1 MYDIPCCMRVYALDA
16 NSIWGYNLG
25 RMNAESIKSTPLC
38 DKHVALGAKMVP
50 FAGWNMPVQYTG
62 IIDEH
67 NTVRSTCGVFDIS
80 HMGQFLVSGEGATE
94 WLNSMFTNNLNK
106 LVDGMGQ
113 YSIMLNEKG
122 GVIDDLII
130 YQIGKDNFFV
140 VVNASMIDE
149 DYAWLTAHKPEGI
162 SLVNKSADYVGLA
175 VQGPTCEEVF
185 AKLCPGV
192 ELPVRNG
199 ILMFECD
206 GDAVVVCRT
215 GYTGENGY
223 EFFCPAAQGVK
234 WFEKVMDCGAKP
246 CGLGARDS
254 LRLEMCY
261 SLNGSDLSPEKTPL
275 EAGLSW
281 CCDLTKEFI
290 GVDVLRAQKAEG
302 RPTALVAIEYTGKG
316 APPRHG
322 YEVQLPDGTPL
333 GELCS
338 GVLSPSLGK
347 GIGMAYVPA
356 ALGKVGTE
364 VNVMVRNKAV
374 PAIIVKK
381 PFLKK

>member
-1 MYDIPCCMRVYALDA
+1 
-16 NSIWGYNLG
+16 
-25 RMNAESIKSTPLC
+25 MNADTMKSTPLC
-38 DKHVALGAKMVP
+38 ARHVELGAKMVP

-67 NTVRSTCGVFDIS
+67 NTVRNACGVFDIS
-80 HMGQFLVSGEGATE
+80 HMGQFTASGPGCTA
-94 WLNSMFTNNLNK
+94 WLNRMFTNNLNK

-122 GVIDDLII
+122 GIIDDLII
-130 YQIGKDNFFV
+130 YRLAEESYFI

-149 DYAWLTAHKPEGI
+149 DYAWLVAHKPEGI
-162 SLVNKSADYVGLA
+162 TLDNRSADFVGLA

-185 AKLCPGV
+185 ARACPGV
-192 ELPVRNG
+192 QLPVRNG
-199 ILMFECD
+199 ILCFECD
-206 GDAVVVCRT
+206 GDKLIVCRT
-215 GYTGENGY
+215 GYTGEDGF
-223 EFFCPAAQGVK
+223 ELFCPAAQGVK
-234 WFEKVMDCGAKP
+234 WFDKVMAGGAKP

-281 CCDLTKEFI
+281 CCDLTKDFI
-290 GVDVLRAQKAEG
+290 GVEVLRRQKAEG
-302 RPTALVAIEYTGKG
+302 RPSALVAIEYKGKG

-322 YEVQLPDGTPL
+322 YAVQLPDGTPL
-333 GELCS
+333 GEVCS
-338 GVLSPSLGK
+338 GILSPTLGK
-347 GIGMAYVPA
+347 GIAMAYVPTA
-356 ALGKVGTE
+356 HSKIGTE
-364 VNVMVRNKAV
+364 VQILVRGKAV
-374 PAIIVKK
+374 PAEIVRK

>member
-1 MYDIPCCMRVYALDA
+1 MRIA
-16 NSIWGYNLG
+16 
-25 RMNAESIKSTPLC
+25 MNAETIKSTPLC
-38 DKHVALGAKMVP
+38 DKHVELGAKMVP

-67 NTVRSTCGVFDIS
+67 NTVRTGCGVFDIS

-113 YSIMLNEKG
+113 YSMMLNEKG

-130 YQIGKDNFFV
+130 YQVAKDDFFV

-162 SLVNKSADYVGLA
+162 TLVNKSADYVGLA
-175 VQGPTCEEVF
+175 VQGPACEDVF

-199 ILMFECD
+199 ILMFDCD
-206 GDAVVVCRT
+206 GDALVVCRT

-223 EFFCPAAQGVK
+223 EFFCPADKGVK
-234 WFEKVMDCGAKP
+234 WFEKVMECGAKP

-281 CCDLTKEFI
+281 CCDLTKDFI

-347 GIGMAYVPA
+347 GIGMAYVPT

-364 VNVMVRNKAV
+364 VNIIVRNKAV

>member
-1 MYDIPCCMRVYALDA
+1 MRIA
-16 NSIWGYNLG
+16 
-25 RMNAESIKSTPLC
+25 MNAETIKSTPLC
-38 DKHVALGAKMVP
+38 DKHVELGAKMVP

-67 NTVRSTCGVFDIS
+67 NTVRTDCGVFDIS

-113 YSIMLNEKG
+113 YSMMLNEKG

-130 YQIGKDNFFV
+130 YQVAKDDFFV

-162 SLVNKSADYVGLA
+162 TLVNKSADYVGLA
-175 VQGPTCEEVF
+175 VQGPASEDVF

-199 ILMFECD
+199 ILMFECE
-206 GDAVVVCRT
+206 GDALVVCRT

-234 WFEKVMDCGAKP
+234 WFEKVMECGAKP

-281 CCDLTKEFI
+281 CCDLTKDFI

-347 GIGMAYVPA
+347 GIGMAYVPT

-364 VNVMVRNKAV
+364 VNIIVRNKAV

>member
-1 MYDIPCCMRVYALDA
+1 
-16 NSIWGYNLG
+16 
-25 RMNAESIKSTPLC
+25 MNEETMKSTPLC
-38 DKHVALGAKMVP
+38 DKHEALGAKMVP
-50 FAGWNMPVQYTG
+50 FAGWRMPVQYTG

-67 NTVRSTCGVFDIS
+67 KTVRSACGVFDIS
-80 HMGQFLVSGEGATE
+80 HMGQFLVSGSGTTA
-94 WLNSMFTNNLNK
+94 WLNGMFTNNLEK

-130 YQIGKDNFFV
+130 YRLGEDHYFV

-149 DYAWLTAHKPEGI
+149 DYAWLMAHKPEGI
-162 SLVNKSADYVGLA
+162 TLENRSEDFVGLA
-175 VQGPTCEEVF
+175 VQGPACEEVF
-185 AKLCPGV
+185 SRLCPGV
-192 ELPVRNG
+192 TLPVRNG
-199 ILMFECD
+199 ISLFSAD
-206 GDAVVVCRT
+206 GNQLIVCRT
-215 GYTGENGY
+215 GYTGENGF

-234 WFEKVMDCGAKP
+234 WFEKVIACGAKP

-261 SLNGSDLSPEKTPL
+261 SLNGSDLSPKKTPL

-281 CCDLTKEFI
+281 CCDLSKDFI
-290 GVDVLRAQKAEG
+290 GVDVLREQKANG
-302 RPTALVAIEYTGKG
+302 RPTALVAIEYKGKG

-347 GIGMAYVPA
+347 GIAMAYVPA
-356 ALGKVGTE
+356 AHGKVGTE
-364 VNVMVRNKAV
+364 VNVIVRGKAV
-374 PAIIVKK
+374 PAVIVKK

>member
-1 MYDIPCCMRVYALDA
+1 MSP
-16 NSIWGYNLG
+16 G
-25 RMNAESIKSTPLC
+25 MNDEAIKSTPLC

-62 IIDEH
+62 ILDEH
-67 NTVRSTCGVFDIS
+67 NTVRTTCGVFDIS
-80 HMGQFLVSGEGATE
+80 HMGQFLVNGLGATE
-94 WLNSMFTNNLNK
+94 WLNGMFTNNLHK

-113 YSIMLNEKG
+113 YSMMLNEKG

-130 YQIGKDNFFV
+130 YRLGEDDYFV

-149 DYAWLTAHKPEGI
+149 DYAWLSAHKPAGI
-162 SLVNKSADYVGLA
+162 DLVNKSADYVGLA
-175 VQGPTCEEVF
+175 VQGPACEAVF
-185 AKLCPGV
+185 AAMCPGV

-199 ILMFECD
+199 ILRFKAD
-206 GDAVVVCRT
+206 GDDLIVCRT
-215 GYTGENGY
+215 GYTGENGF
-223 EFFCPAAQGVK
+223 EFFCPSAQGVK

-281 CCDLTKEFI
+281 CCDLTKDFI
-290 GVDVLRAQKAEG
+290 GVETLREQKANG
-302 RPTALVAIEYTGKG
+302 RPTALVAIEYKGKG

-322 YEVQLPDGTPL
+322 YEVQLTDGTPL

-338 GVLSPSLGK
+338 GVLSPTLGK
-347 GIGMAYVPA
+347 GIAMAYVPA
-356 ALGKVGTE
+356 AHGKIGTD
-364 VNVMVRNKAV
+364 VNIIVRGKAV
-374 PAIIVKK
+374 PATIIKK

>member
-1 MYDIPCCMRVYALDA
+1 
-16 NSIWGYNLG
+16 
-25 RMNAESIKSTPLC
+25 MNAETMKSTPLC

-67 NTVRSTCGVFDIS
+67 NTVRTACGVFDIS
-80 HMGQFLVSGEGATE
+80 HMGQFLVHGAGATE
-94 WLNSMFTNNLNK
+94 WLNGMLTNNLHK

-113 YSIMLNEKG
+113 YSMMLNERG

-130 YQIGKDNFFV
+130 YRLGEDDYFV

-149 DYAWLTAHKPEGI
+149 DYAWLMAHKPEGVT
-162 SLVNKSADYVGLA
+162 LENKSDAYVGLA
-175 VQGPTCEEVF
+175 VQGPACEEVF
-185 AKLCPGV
+185 AGMCPGV

-199 ILMFECD
+199 ILRFEAD
-206 GDAVVVCRT
+206 GDALVVCRT
-215 GYTGENGY
+215 GYTGENGF

-234 WFEKVMDCGAKP
+234 WFEKVLASGAKP

-281 CCDLTKEFI
+281 CCDLTKDFI
-290 GVDVLRAQKAEG
+290 GVDVLRQQKAEG

-322 YEVQLPDGTPL
+322 YEVQLPDGTVL

-338 GVLSPSLGK
+338 GVLSPTLGK
-347 GIGMAYVPA
+347 GIAMLYVPA
-356 ALGKVGTE
+356 AYSRVGTD
-364 VNVMVRNKAV
+364 VNVIVRGKAV
-374 PAIIVKK
+374 PAQIVKK

>member
-1 MYDIPCCMRVYALDA
+1 
-16 NSIWGYNLG
+16 
-25 RMNAESIKSTPLC
+25 MNAEESIKSTPLC

-50 FAGWNMPVQYTG
+50 FAGWNMPVQYAG
-62 IIDEH
+62 ILAEH
-67 NTVRSTCGVFDIS
+67 NAVRTDCGVFDIS

-94 WLNSMFTNNLNK
+94 WLNGMFTNNLNK

-113 YSIMLNEKG
+113 YSMMLNEKG

-130 YQIGKDNFFV
+130 YQVAKDDFFV

-149 DYAWLTAHKPEGI
+149 DYAWLSARKPEGI
-162 SLVNKSADYVGLA
+162 SLVNKSDAYVGLA
-175 VQGPTCEEVF
+175 VQGPNSEEVF
-185 AKLCPGV
+185 AKMCPGV

-199 ILMFECD
+199 ILQFEAD
-206 GDAVVVCRT
+206 GDACIVCRT
-215 GYTGENGY
+215 GYTGENGF
-223 EFFCPAAQGVK
+223 EFFCPAEQGVK
-234 WFEKVMDCGAKP
+234 WFEKSMASGAQP

-281 CCDLTKEFI
+281 CCDLTKDFI
-290 GVDVLRAQKAEG
+290 GADVLRDQKAVG

-333 GELCS
+333 GQICS

-347 GIGMAYVPA
+347 GIAMLYVPA
-356 ALGKVGTE
+356 AHCKVGTE
-364 VNVMVRNKAV
+364 VNVIVRNKAV

>member
-1 MYDIPCCMRVYALDA
+1 
-16 NSIWGYNLG
+16 
-25 RMNAESIKSTPLC
+25 MNAEQIKNTPLC

-67 NTVRSTCGVFDIS
+67 NTVRTACGVFDIS
-80 HMGQFLVSGEGATE
+80 HMGQFVVKGEGTTA

-106 LVDGMGQ
+106 IVDGMGQ

-130 YQIGKDNFFV
+130 YRLGEENYFV

-162 SLVNKSADYVGLA
+162 ELTNLSADYVGLA

-199 ILMFECD
+199 ILCFNAD
-206 GDAVVVCRT
+206 GDDVIVCRT

-223 EFFCPAAQGVK
+223 EFFCPAAKGVQ
-234 WFEKVMDCGAKP
+234 WLEKVIDCGAKP

-281 CCDLTKEFI
+281 CCDLTKDFI
-290 GVDVLRAQKAEG
+290 GVEVLRQQKAEG

-322 YEVQLPDGTPL
+322 YEVQLQDGTPL

-356 ALGKVGTE
+356 ALGKIGTP
-364 VNVMVRNKAV
+364 VNVMVRGKAV
-374 PAIIVKK
+374 AAVIVKK

>member
-1 MYDIPCCMRVYALDA
+1 MCYARA
-16 NSIWGYNLG
+16 H
-25 RMNAESIKSTPLC
+25 MNADTIKCTPLC
-38 DKHVALGAKMVP
+38 DKHVELGAKMVP

-67 NTVRSTCGVFDIS
+67 NTVRTSCGVFDIS
-80 HMGQFLVSGEGATE
+80 HMGQFLVTGEGAE
-94 WLNSMFTNNLNK
+94 AWLNSMFTNNLNK
-106 LVDGMGQ
+106 LQDGNAQ
-113 YSIMLNEKG
+113 YSMMLNEKG
-122 GVIDDLII
+122 GVIDDLFI
-130 YQIGKDNFFV
+130 YRLGADNFFV

-149 DYAWLTAHKPEGI
+149 DYAWLMAHKPEGI
-162 SLVNKSADYVGLA
+162 TLVNKSDDYVGLA
-175 VQGPTCEEVF
+175 IQGPKATEVF
-185 AKLCPGV
+185 AALCPG
-192 ELPVRNG
+192 ETLPARNN
-199 ILMFECD
+199 IHCFTAE
-206 GDAVVVCRT
+206 GDDIIVCRT
-215 GYTGENGY
+215 GYTGEDGF
-223 EFFCPAAQGVK
+223 EFFCPAAKGVK
-234 WFEKVMDCGAKP
+234 WLEKAIACGAKP

-281 CCDLTKEFI
+281 CCDLSKDFI

-322 YEVQLPDGTPL
+322 YEVQLADGTPL

-347 GIGMAYVPA
+347 GIGMAYVPT
-356 ALGKVGTE
+356 ALGKIGTE
-364 VNVMVRNKAV
+364 VKVIVRGKAV
-374 PAIIVKK
+374 PAQIIKK

>member
-1 MYDIPCCMRVYALDA
+1 
-16 NSIWGYNLG
+16 
-25 RMNAESIKSTPLC
+25 MNVESIKSTPLC
-38 DKHVALGAKMVP
+38 AKHVELGAKMVP

-62 IIDEH
+62 ILDEH
-67 NTVRSTCGVFDIS
+67 KTVRSACGVFDIS
-80 HMGQFLVSGEGATE
+80 HMGQFIASGAGAQD
-94 WLNSMFTNNLNK
+94 WLNGMFTNNLAK
-106 LVDGMGQ
+106 LTDGVGQ
-113 YSIMLNEKG
+113 YSMMLNEKG

-130 YQIGKDNFFV
+130 YRLGEDHFFI

-149 DYAWLTAHKPEGI
+149 DYAWLMARKPEGVTLENR
-162 SLVNKSADYVGLA
+162 SDKLVGLA
-175 VQGPTCEEVF
+175 VQGPLAQEVF
-185 AKLCPGV
+185 AKLCPGAT
-192 ELPVRNG
+192 LPPHNG
-199 ILMFECD
+199 ILPFTAE
-206 GDAVVVCRT
+206 GDAVIACRT
-215 GYTGENGY
+215 GYTGEDGF
-223 EFFCPAAQGVK
+223 EFFCPAEHGVA
-234 WFEKVMDCGAKP
+234 WFERVIAAGAKP

-281 CCDLTKEFI
+281 CCDLSKDFI
-290 GVDVLRAQKAEG
+290 GVDVLRAQKAAG
-302 RPTALVAIEYTGKG
+302 RPTALVAIEYKGKG

-347 GIGMAYVPA
+347 GIGLAYVPA
-356 ALGKVGTE
+356 ALGKVGTD
-364 VNVMVRNKAV
+364 VNVMVRGKAV
-374 PAIIVKK
+374 PAQIVKK

>member
-1 MYDIPCCMRVYALDA
+1 
-16 NSIWGYNLG
+16 
-25 RMNAESIKSTPLC
+25 
-38 DKHVALGAKMVP
+38 MVP

-62 IIDEH
+62 ILDEH
-67 NTVRSTCGVFDIS
+67 KAVREACGVFDIS
-80 HMGQFLVSGEGATE
+80 HMGQFFVSGEGATE

-113 YSIMLNEKG
+113 YSMMLNEQG

-130 YQIGKDNFFV
+130 YRRAQDDYLI

-149 DYAWLTAHKPEGI
+149 DLAWLLARKPESI
-162 SLVNKSADYVGLA
+162 CLSNKSDDYVGLA
-175 VQGPTCEEVF
+175 IQGPLAPEVF
-185 AKLCPGV
+185 SRLCPSV
-192 ELPVRNG
+192 VLPGRNG
-199 ILMFECD
+199 VLEFECD
-206 GDAVVVCRT
+206 GDSLIVCRT
-215 GYTGENGY
+215 GYTGEDGY
-223 EFFCPAAQGVK
+223 EFFCPAERGVY
-234 WFEKVMDCGAKP
+234 WLEKVIASGAKP

-261 SLNGSDLSPEKTPL
+261 SLNGADLSPEKTPL

-290 GVDVLRAQKAEG
+290 GVDVLRAQKEQG

-333 GELCS
+333 GELTS

-347 GIGMAYVPA
+347 GIGLVYVPA
-356 ALGKVGTE
+356 AHSKIGTE
-364 VNVMVRNKAV
+364 VQVIVRGKAS
-374 PAIIVKK
+374 PALIVKK

>member
-1 MYDIPCCMRVYALDA
+1 MYHARVND
-16 NSIWGYNLG
+16 
-25 RMNAESIKSTPLC
+25 ESIKCTPLC
-38 DKHVALGAKMVP
+38 EKHVALGAKMVP

-62 IIDEH
+62 ILDEH
-67 NTVRSTCGVFDIS
+67 HTVRNACGVFDIS
-80 HMGQFLVSGEGATE
+80 HMGQFLAHGEGTTA
-94 WLNSMFTNNLNK
+94 WLNGMFTNNLGK

-113 YSIMLNEKG
+113 YSMMLNEKG

-130 YQIGKDNFFV
+130 YRLAEDDYFI

-149 DYAWLTAHKPEGI
+149 DYAWLSAHKPEGI
-162 SLVNKSADYVGLA
+162 TLENKSDAYVGLA
-175 VQGPTCEEVF
+175 IQGPTCEDVF

-199 ILMFECD
+199 ILRFSAQ
-206 GDAVVVCRT
+206 GDELIVCRT
-215 GYTGENGY
+215 GYTGENGF
-223 EFFCPAAQGVK
+223 EFFCPAEHGVA
-234 WFEKVMDCGAKP
+234 WLERAIEAGAKP

-281 CCDLTKEFI
+281 CCDLSKDFI
-290 GVDVLRAQKAEG
+290 GVEVLREQKANG

-347 GIGMAYVPA
+347 GIAMAYVPA
-356 ALGKVGTE
+356 AHAKIGTE
-364 VNVMVRNKAV
+364 VQVVVRGKAV
-374 PAIIVKK
+374 PAAIVKK